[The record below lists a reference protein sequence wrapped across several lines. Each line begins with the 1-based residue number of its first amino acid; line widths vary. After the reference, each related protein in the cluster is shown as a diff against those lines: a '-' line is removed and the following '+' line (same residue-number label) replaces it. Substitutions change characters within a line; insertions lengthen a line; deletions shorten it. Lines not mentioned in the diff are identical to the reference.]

1 VRRRPRALIPLVDD
15 GPPGCQGAS
24 LPGRSI
30 ACARAL
36 TQQQPHRPAP
46 TAGDNVNS
54 STAPGSS
61 SNSKRPRWATS
72 TFGPTGTSSSS
83 SVDKGKGR
91 EQADDGQDR
100 RLSRVAPPS
109 FAFPGK
115 SAKPLPKPMALA
127 VSRAA
132 GRLPQIPLKLPDVAG
147 ESPDSRSTK
156 RPRTSTGSILGRLPI
171 PLAAAPPSPNER
183 ATTPAPKTR
192 PLSLATSFSGGGSGG
207 GSGSK
212 PASLRRTMALSSV
225 VPPAALQTPTKVKA
239 VKTERELVHGLLA
252 IPQGKERMKEEA
264 EASTSAAAAGS
275 STARDGGSAGGVKLE
290 DALLGVSPR
299 KARKARG

>member
-1 VRRRPRALIPLVDD
+1 VRRRPRALIPLADD

-30 ACARAL
+30 AYARAL

-61 SNSKRPRWATS
+61 SSSKRPRWATS

-83 SVDKGKGR
+83 SADKGKGR

-115 SAKPLPKPMALA
+115 SAKPLPKPMASA
-127 VSRAA
+127 TRPA
-132 GRLPQIPLKLPDVAG
+132 GRLPQLPLKLHDVAD
-147 ESPDSRSTK
+147 ESSDSRPTK

-183 ATTPAPKTR
+183 TTTPTLNKTR

-252 IPQGKERMKEEA
+252 IPRGKECMKEEA

-275 STARDGGSAGGVKLE
+275 STARDGGSAGGLKLE

-299 KARKARG
+299 KARKASG